1 MDQPRGRPNILLNS
15 PKDAAPSPAT
25 EPTERSSAPDTSS
38 MAPGTATMPRI
49 EIWSRTT
56 VRFDRVKNAGEE
68 TVK

>member
-1 MDQPRGRPNILLNS
+1 
-15 PKDAAPSPAT
+15 
-25 EPTERSSAPDTSS
+25 

>member
-1 MDQPRGRPNILLNS
+1 
-15 PKDAAPSPAT
+15 
-25 EPTERSSAPDTSS
+25 

-56 VRFDRVKNAGEE
+56 VKLERVRKAGEE